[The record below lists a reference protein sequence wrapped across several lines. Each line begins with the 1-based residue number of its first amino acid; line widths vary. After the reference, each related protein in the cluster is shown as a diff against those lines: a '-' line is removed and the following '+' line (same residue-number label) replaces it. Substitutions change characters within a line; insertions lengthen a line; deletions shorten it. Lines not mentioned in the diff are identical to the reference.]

1 MLRTMSW
8 IREVDPAEA
17 EGLLARL
24 FRAARGRAGKIFNV
38 IRVQSVEPRVLS
50 ASIQL
55 YQELMHGPGPL
66 RRDQREMI
74 AVAVSRANECGY

>member
-1 MLRTMSW
+1 MILAMSW
-8 IREVDPAEA
+8 IHEVDPADA
-17 EGLLARL
+17 EGLLGRM
-24 FRAARGRAGKIFNV
+24 FKAAIARAGKLFNV
-38 IRVQSVEPRVLS
+38 IRVQSVEPRVLN

-55 YQELMHGPGPL
+55 YKELMHGPGPL